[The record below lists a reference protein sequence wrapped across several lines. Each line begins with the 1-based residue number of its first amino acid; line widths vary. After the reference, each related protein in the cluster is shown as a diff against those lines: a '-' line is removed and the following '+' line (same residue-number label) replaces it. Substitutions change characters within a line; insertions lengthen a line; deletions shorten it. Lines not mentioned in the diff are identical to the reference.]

1 MLLVFKSMNLKW
13 KISIILTVIV
23 IAVMAAVSFFTY
35 NYTQNVMSDQIE
47 ERIDLIRQNQRE
59 EILGGI
65 NRLQERTEY
74 FAAFEDVYNLAN
86 MSNYY
91 VEDGEIIDLASGGW
105 MSTFVNRAALLREN
119 NRMFDSAEF
128 AYITTRDG
136 MILTD
141 SRIEGEDNI
150 YDYAGK
156 HLPEN
161 QYKNVSSDEVH
172 MIDGKP
178 YVLFQSKITKET
190 EESEE
195 VIGYYVMGTNLN
207 VFYSDTLDSLENVS
221 AFNLLNSEG
230 YILSNL
236 DKSLMGTKIEDKW
249 FMEQINS
256 QKKSALRVG
265 NNRTQYFD
273 QISDQYG
280 IYMAIDVP
288 LEVING
294 PVNNIR
300 NIILIIS
307 AIGIIILFIASYLL
321 LNWQLK
327 PLNYLIESFD
337 KLADGNLSEKIML
350 QKTASK
356 DDEIGKLSKAFNNM
370 VQEFKDV
377 ILSINNASDEVEESS
392 SYLKEVSEEVGDV
405 STQVAESI
413 NEVASG
419 ADNQAESVDNINQQ
433 INTLAED
440 IEKLKESN
448 QEVERLADE
457 METAAAGGKT
467 EMDRV
472 SSQMAKIKNA
482 IQEVADGISN
492 LESISNEIDEILNII
507 NNIAEQTNLLALNA
521 AIEAARAG
529 EAGRGFSVVA
539 DEIRELAEE
548 SVNSAGE
555 IRKLVEEVKEETNT
569 ASEKMD
575 EGISEIQNGEEV
587 VSSAES
593 SFKDIEE
600 KIKNASGGISS
611 SIEIVEEVDH
621 YSEEIVSEVGE
632 IASISEETSANT
644 EEVAAASEE
653 QNASIEEITS
663 LADSLAEMSSN
674 LNQLVKRFDLNE

>member
-1 MLLVFKSMNLKW
+1 MLSVFKNMNLKW
-13 KISIILTVIV
+13 KISIILTIIV
-23 IAVMAAVSFFTY
+23 ISVMAAVSFFTY
-35 NYTQNVMSDQIE
+35 NYTQNIMANQIE
-47 ERIDLIRQNQRE
+47 ERIALIRQNQRE
-59 EILGGI
+59 EILGEI
-65 NRLQERTEY
+65 NRLQERIKY
-74 FAAFEDVYNLAN
+74 FASFEDVYNLVN

-91 VEDGEIIDLASGGW
+91 VDDGEIIDLASGGW
-105 MSTFVNRAALLREN
+105 MNTFFNKAALLREN

-128 AYITTRDG
+128 AYITTKNG

-141 SRIEGEDNI
+141 SRIEDEKNI
-150 YDYAGK
+150 YSYAGK
-156 HLPEN
+156 YLPEE
-161 QYKNVSSDEVH
+161 QYKNVSSDEIH
-172 MIDGKP
+172 MIDGNS
-178 YVLFQSKITKET
+178 YVLFQTEITKET
-190 EESEE
+190 GDTEEI
-195 VIGYYVMGTNLN
+195 IGYYVMATNLD

-230 YILSNL
+230 YILSNI
-236 DKSLMGTKIEDKW
+236 DKSLMG
-249 FMEQINS
+249 EQINDQWFMDQINN
-256 QKKSALRVG
+256 QKKSVLRVA
-265 NNRTQYFD
+265 NNRNQYFD

-288 LEVING
+288 LEVIHG
-294 PVNNIR
+294 PVKNIR
-300 NIILIIS
+300 NIILMIS
-307 AIGIIILFIASYLL
+307 VIGIIILFIASYLL

-327 PLNYLIESFD
+327 PLNYLIESFN

-350 QKTASK
+350 KETASK
-356 DDEIGKLSKAFNNM
+356 NDEIGELSKAFNNM
-370 VQEFKDV
+370 VREFKNV
-377 ILSINNASDEVEESS
+377 ILNINNSSDKVEESS
-392 SYLKEVSEEVGDV
+392 SYLKEVSEEVGNV

-413 NEVASG
+413 HEVASG
-419 ADNQAESVDNINQQ
+419 ADNQASSVDNINQQ
-433 INTLAED
+433 INILAED
-440 IEKLKESN
+440 IEKLKRSN
-448 QEVERLADE
+448 QEVERLAEE
-457 METAAAGGKT
+457 MENAAGGGKK

-472 SSQMAKIKNA
+472 SRQMVKIRSS

-555 IRKLVEEVKEETNT
+555 IRKLVEEVKAETNT
-569 ASEKMD
+569 ASERMD
-575 EGISEIQNGEEV
+575 EGINEIQNGEKV

-593 SFKDIEE
+593 SFKDIET
-600 KIKNASGGISS
+600 KIKNAAVGISS

-663 LADSLAEMSSN
+663 LADSLAGMSSN
-674 LNQLVKRFDLNE
+674 LNQLVKKFDLND